1 MDFSQAAFEAIEEW
15 VQINQNQHSGFK
27 WLNKKP
33 DADWGFNA
41 NSWSPE
47 IDKIRRR
54 FEAKIGFSISFPP
67 RERRKTVS
75 FFMSLNQFILAR
87 KAETSRNS
95 SMTALQQVSG

>member
-15 VQINQNQHSGFK
+15 VQINQNQYSGFK

-33 DADWGFNA
+33 DADWGINA

-47 IDKIRRR
+47 MDEIRRS
-54 FEAKIGFSISFPP
+54 FEAKIGFPISFPP

-75 FFMSLNQFILAR
+75 FFMSFNQFILAR
-87 KAETSRNS
+87 KAETSRS
-95 SMTALQQVSG
+95 SGMTALQQVSV